1 MAVLDQQAVQI
12 RERLQR
18 CAWRTQGEG
27 RARGCVQHPAGERD
41 DNTMADLYVD
51 EFTGCAALAIHAA
64 QSSAVQRV
72 PTVEDLNFLPD
83 MGRMNRNWRWA
94 GRTGCL
100 LVACAGQRA
109 SALMSLLHTAWRNG
123 HEPYTYLKD
132 VLERLPTHPASALTD
147 LLPYRCK
154 PTV

>member
-1 MAVLDQQAVQI
+1 MHSCLGPATRGDLAGKGTRLELVFMRSLSDGVMNTRQASPMAVLDQQAVQI

-27 RARGCVQHPAGERD
+27 RARGCVQHPAGDRD
-41 DNTMADLYVD
+41 DNTVADLYVD

-83 MGRMNRNWRWA
+83 MGRMNRNWPWDA
-94 GRTGCL
+94 RTGCL
-100 LVACAGQRA
+100 LAACAPVKGPRP
-109 SALMSLLHTAWRNG
+109 S
-123 HEPYTYLKD
+123 
-132 VLERLPTHPASALTD
+132 
-147 LLPYRCK
+147 
-154 PTV
+154 

>member
-1 MAVLDQQAVQI
+1 MHSCLGPATRGGLAGKGARLELVFMRSLSDDVMNTRQASPMAVLDQQAVQI

-27 RARGCVQHPAGERD
+27 RARGCVQHPAGDRD
-41 DNTMADLYVD
+41 DNTVADLYVD

-83 MGRMNRNWRWA
+83 MGRMNRNWPWA
-94 GRTGCL
+94 EATGCSPGACV
-100 LVACAGQRA
+100 LVNA
-109 SALMSLLHTAWRNG
+109 
-123 HEPYTYLKD
+123 P
-132 VLERLPTHPASALTD
+132 LPS
-147 LLPYRCK
+147 
-154 PTV
+154 

>member
-27 RARGCVQHPAGERD
+27 SARSCVQHPAGNRD
-41 DNTMADLYVD
+41 DNTVADLYVD
-51 EFTGCAALAIHAA
+51 ELTGCAALAVHAA
-64 QSSAVQRV
+64 QASAVQRV

-83 MGRMNRNWRWA
+83 MGRMNRNWRLE

-100 LVACAGQRA
+100 PGACALVGVQ
-109 SALMSLLHTAWRNG
+109 
-123 HEPYTYLKD
+123 
-132 VLERLPTHPASALTD
+132 LPS
-147 LLPYRCK
+147 
-154 PTV
+154 